1 MQRKT
6 TNPNYSSGSAWK
18 KQKTRPRTAQG
29 LRDILFDELD
39 ELRSE
44 DADPFKSAV
53 VGRIAETIMKNAKT
67 EIEMQR
73 ALSKDESLCEDYQ
86 LGELRLGKRE
96 IDQTVSVDH
105 GRDSG
110 VAVSVGVNAA
120 GQSCGQ
126 TEDIRGRKK

>member
-6 TNPNYSSGSAWK
+6 TNPNYSYSSSWK
-18 KQKTRPRTAQG
+18 KQKNRPRTAQG

-96 IDQTVSVDH
+96 IDQIAETPSQD
-105 GRDSG
+105 
-110 VAVSVGVNAA
+110 AVSVGASVM
-120 GQSCGQ
+120 GQSCAQ
-126 TEDIRGRKK
+126 TKDTRGRKK